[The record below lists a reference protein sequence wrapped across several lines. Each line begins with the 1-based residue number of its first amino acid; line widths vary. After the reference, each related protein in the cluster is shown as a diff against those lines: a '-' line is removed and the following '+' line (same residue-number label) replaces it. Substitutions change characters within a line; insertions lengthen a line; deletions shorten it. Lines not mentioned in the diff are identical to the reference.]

1 MAGGTGALPLRD
13 PQPSR
18 GSCSA
23 RRPAPV
29 ALAVALAAVRLAHS
43 ALSHWPSS
51 CSQKLA
57 RAGSMLLLRLLLAAV
72 TATVTARGSCAPKK
86 ACDFLVRMHEQCID
100 GPYGPIPGA
109 PGCEPISLLCT

>member
-1 MAGGTGALPLRD
+1 MGGTSALPLRN
-13 PQPSR
+13 PQHSR

-43 ALSHWPSS
+43 
-51 CSQKLA
+51 
-57 RAGSMLLLRLLLAAV
+57 AGSMLLLRLLLAAV